1 MLHLSLGADAGESLS
16 PHFLEALQITDL
28 SLVISRLHQVIDSFF
43 WLSFYTGA
51 VILQDRVCLS
61 ACQPFAPCA
70 ARGELLQKKH
80 AMRALCARC
89 RRPSDRP
96 GGPPHRSPTAQAAW
110 PCLAGTRSFG
120 SGLIRGLEHG
130 HQRVLRPA
138 RDARWSQNAFA
149 CQSLG
154 LRPRPRA
161 PAKPLASPAAPQALS
176 AGATAPAPVRQAA
189 RTAPSRLLFA
199 GQQEAS
205 AHHAPVRGSGL

>member
-16 PHFLEALQITDL
+16 PHFLEALQITDLYL

-96 GGPPHRSPTAQAAW
+96 GRSVFDLSESGPPLAW
-110 PCLAGTRSFG
+110 SEGPAPP
-120 SGLIRGLEHG
+120 
-130 HQRVLRPA
+130 HQKIKYFA
-138 RDARWSQNAFA
+138 RA
-149 CQSLG
+149 
-154 LRPRPRA
+154 LRPRGPEPLQAVTSRY
-161 PAKPLASPAAPQALS
+161 KPLQAVTSRYQPLPAV
-176 AGATAPAPVRQAA
+176 T
-189 RTAPSRLLFA
+189 SR
-199 GQQEAS
+199 S
-205 AHHAPVRGSGL
+205 